1 MSKDSTLGTFIMMME
16 QFISEMIASFPNE
29 SKLKV
34 YSNSFDLMKK
44 TNPRKILQ
52 LFMDSV
58 APYTQAIIARDD
70 SIMMDETI
78 PLNRE
83 LNLKHIWQSPG
94 ITAATKDAIAS
105 SYDWWM
111 EKPVRDA
118 NVKEALSHMNTL
130 LMFGTTLQNIP
141 SELMSGIEK
150 LASQYSAQMG
160 DSANNIDP
168 NLLMSGLQSMM
179 GNMTKK

>member
-16 QFISEMIASFPNE
+16 QFISEMISSFPNE
-29 SKLKV
+29 GKLKV
-34 YSNSFDLMKK
+34 YSNSFDIMKK

-58 APYTQAIIARDD
+58 TPYTQSIISRDESVMLD
-70 SIMMDETI
+70 DTI

-83 LNLKHIWQSPG
+83 LNLKNIWQSPG
-94 ITAATKDAIAS
+94 ITDSTKDAI
-105 SYDWWM
+105 W
-111 EKPVRDA
+111 
-118 NVKEALSHMNTL
+118 SHMNTL

-141 SELMSGIEK
+141 SELMSGIEQ
-150 LASQYSAQMG
+150 LASQYSSQMG
-160 DSANNIDP
+160 DSVNNIDP

-179 GNMTKK
+179 SNMVKK

>member
-16 QFISEMIASFPNE
+16 QFISEMISSFPKE

-58 APYTQAIIARDD
+58 APYTQSIIYRDESVMLD
-70 SIMMDETI
+70 DTI

-83 LNLKHIWQSPG
+83 LNLKNIWQSPD
-94 ITAATKDAIAS
+94 ITDST
-105 SYDWWM
+105 
-111 EKPVRDA
+111 
-118 NVKEALSHMNTL
+118 KEAIWSHMNTL

-141 SELMSGIEK
+141 SELMSGIEQ
-150 LASQYSAQMG
+150 LASQYSSQMG

-179 GNMTKK
+179 SHMGKQ

>member
-1 MSKDSTLGTFIMMME
+1 MSTKDSTLGTFIMMME
-16 QFISEMIASFPNE
+16 QFISEMISSFPNE

-44 TNPRKILQ
+44 SNPRKILQ

-58 APYTQAIIARDD
+58 SPYTQAIIARDD

-94 ITAATKDAIAS
+94 ITPATKDAI
-105 SYDWWM
+105 W
-111 EKPVRDA
+111 
-118 NVKEALSHMNTL
+118 SHMNTL

-141 SELMSGIEK
+141 SELMSGIEQ
-150 LASQYSAQMG
+150 LASQYSSQMG

-179 GNMTKK
+179 GNMTK

>member
-16 QFISEMIASFPNE
+16 QFISEMISSFPNE
-29 SKLKV
+29 GKLKV
-34 YSNSFDLMKK
+34 YSNSFDIMKK

-58 APYTQAIIARDD
+58 TPYTQSIISRDESVMLD
-70 SIMMDETI
+70 DTI

-83 LNLKHIWQSPG
+83 LNLKNIWQSPG
-94 ITAATKDAIAS
+94 ITDSTKDAI
-105 SYDWWM
+105 W
-111 EKPVRDA
+111 
-118 NVKEALSHMNTL
+118 SHMNTL

-141 SELMSGIEK
+141 SELMSGIEQ
-150 LASQYSAQMG
+150 LASQYSSQMG
-160 DSANNIDP
+160 DSVNNIDP

-179 GNMTKK
+179 GNMVKK

>member
-29 SKLKV
+29 GKLKV
-34 YSNSFDLMKK
+34 YSNSFDMMKK

-94 ITAATKDAIAS
+94 ITPGTKDAI
-105 SYDWWM
+105 W
-111 EKPVRDA
+111 
-118 NVKEALSHMNTL
+118 SHMNTL

-141 SELMSGIEK
+141 SELMSGIEQ
-150 LASQYSAQMG
+150 LASQYSSQMG

-179 GNMTKK
+179 GNMSNK

>member
-94 ITAATKDAIAS
+94 ITAATKDAI
-105 SYDWWM
+105 W
-111 EKPVRDA
+111 
-118 NVKEALSHMNTL
+118 SHMNTL

>member
-29 SKLKV
+29 GKLKV

-58 APYTQAIIARDD
+58 APYTQAIISRDESVMLD
-70 SIMMDETI
+70 DTI

-83 LNLKHIWQSPG
+83 LNLKNIWQSPG
-94 ITAATKDAIAS
+94 ITDST
-105 SYDWWM
+105 
-111 EKPVRDA
+111 
-118 NVKEALSHMNTL
+118 KEAIWSHMNTL

-141 SELMSGIEK
+141 TELMSGIEQ
-150 LASQYSAQMG
+150 LASQYSSQMG

-179 GNMTKK
+179 GNMGKK

>member
-1 MSKDSTLGTFIMMME
+1 MSTKDSTLGTFIMMME
-16 QFISEMIASFPNE
+16 QFISEMISSFPNE

-44 TNPRKILQ
+44 SNPRKILQ

-58 APYTQAIIARDD
+58 SPYTQAIIDRDD

-94 ITAATKDAIAS
+94 ITPATKDAI
-105 SYDWWM
+105 W
-111 EKPVRDA
+111 
-118 NVKEALSHMNTL
+118 SHMNTL

-141 SELMSGIEK
+141 SELMSGIEQ
-150 LASQYSAQMG
+150 LASQYSSQMG

-179 GNMTKK
+179 GNMTK